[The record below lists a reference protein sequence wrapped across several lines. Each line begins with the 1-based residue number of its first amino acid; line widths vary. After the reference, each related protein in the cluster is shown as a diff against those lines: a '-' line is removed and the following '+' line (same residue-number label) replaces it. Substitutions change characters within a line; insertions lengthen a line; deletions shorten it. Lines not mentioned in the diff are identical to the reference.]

1 MSNDFNAQFYEILGL
16 IRRNQLLTDLL
27 DEGAATYLGINRT
40 DARAI
45 DAMTQHDGPISAGDL
60 ARELRVS
67 PGAVTTIVDRLER
80 AGYARRVPDPEDR
93 RRVLI
98 ETTPIVAELS
108 AQIYGTPEEGAA
120 ENVGRWTGEEGE
132 VILRFQR
139 ESQAWLEGRLDRVE
153 KLIAERDSAS
163 PDSAS

>member
-1 MSNDFNAQFYEILGL
+1 MSNDPERFYEILGL

-27 DEGAATYLGINRT
+27 DEAASAYFGINRT
-40 DARAI
+40 DARAVDAI
-45 DAMTQHDGPISAGDL
+45 DQHQGPISAGDL

-98 ETTPIVAELS
+98 ETTPIVAEMS
-108 AQIYGTPEEGAA
+108 AQIYGTPAEGAA
-120 ENVGRWTGEEGE
+120 ENFGRWTDEEGDA
-132 VILRFQR
+132 ILRFQR
-139 ESQAWLEGRLDRVE
+139 VSQAWLEDRLDRVE